1 MRDNNSF
8 FDIFFI
14 YHPADIDR
22 VGRIA
27 AQARASGI
35 DALLHE
41 DEFGKNAAG
50 VKELKKGILRSYT
63 VAFVMS
69 PDSAESQLCNEL
81 LQYAV
86 SKGKPLVTLIL
97 EDEIAVEVHPSIAQN
112 PYVFFRGDDELPAR
126 VDELRAYLRSDD
138 HLKRHT
144 ELLVRAENWRDRGRP
159 PDLLLPPD
167 KLDETRDWLA
177 AASARHPKPVALQL
191 EYVHSSRRQPQRQG
205 PARPLPIVA
214 GIAAV
219 IALVAMLLLLQR
231 GVASWQAQRV
241 ADAQLYQAQTQ
252 AAAQATAASDSAFG
266 LIDQVAATGAVVRT
280 AVAQN
285 ATLESIT
292 ATAVAGSTQTAQARS
307 DMRATQLRITEI
319 AALEKDDVARRLVLA
334 GEEARAR
341 GESELALALAWE
353 AKEGLD
359 NPASA
364 YRLLRRAA
372 AAGRAASIDDVALLR
387 IHPAG
392 DVFALVP
399 GSRDAL
405 RIYDGDSWSPLYELT
420 DHEGEITSLV
430 YGDRLISASDDGE
443 IIVRDGLTGSAEQRL
458 NKHRDAVTA
467 LALASDSRTLYS
479 AGRDRLLVAWD
490 IESGA
495 ELAAYRADDESDIEI
510 HKLLVTADGER
521 VIGWYASDGRKMM
534 AQWSAPRLD
543 LLSADSGGRVYR
555 GVDAQGRIGYSGG
568 GSLPAYPGD
577 SNTGD
582 LILWDLS
589 SGGQIARLTDGFNW
603 SFLSGDG
610 LAAATDDLRFVAF
623 SENLALAV
631 VDNSDEGQR
640 ANLVNAADGRL
651 LRRLEGEI
659 AANVT
664 SATFIDEETML
675 SATSDNRVLLWSSAD
690 GRLIREIGVAPQSA
704 ESLQVNPAANL
715 VAGTA
720 DGAAHLWRLE
730 GAAAEPLLTLENA
743 LPGSSISPSG
753 DAILLIADESLS
765 LRDAATGETLVQL
778 PADLVSLA
786 GAHFAVF
793 ADGRLSLHDFET
805 GAEDQ
810 SWNWAGQ
817 LLDLHLSADGEQL
830 LAAGATD
837 GLWLFRR
844 GTDAPTQLA
853 EAAEA
858 AERPTLVRFAPA
870 GDTILS
876 WRGEFA
882 RLWDS
887 ELGLARA
894 VFPLGAGDVADVQA
908 AFSGDG
914 GSVIFYVQLE
924 DGLAG
929 LTIVDLAE
937 NKARRQTYVDA
948 QSAALASD
956 GEQLSLVYRD
966 GRMVVV
972 STHSGAVIHKI
983 DAAAGDAL
991 MLQYL
996 PESKA
1001 LAAALGSELILW
1013 DADAG
1018 AIDQVF
1024 AHRQSL
1030 VDFSI
1035 SRDGRRIL
1043 TADESGVLR
1052 LWQVESA
1059 EELLAR
1065 IEADHKPRDL
1075 TCAER
1080 ERYLA
1085 PPLCV

>member
-1 MRDNNSF
+1 MRDNDSF
-8 FDIFFI
+8 YDIFFI
-14 YHPADIDR
+14 FHPADIDR

-27 AQARASGI
+27 AQIGATGI
-35 DALLHE
+35 SALLPE
-41 DEFGKNAAG
+41 DEIGKSADG
-50 VKELKKGILRSYT
+50 IKPLKNGILRSYT

-97 EDEIAVEVHPSIAQN
+97 DDEIEVEVHPSIAQN
-112 PYVFFRGDDELPAR
+112 PYVFFREDDELAAR

-167 KLDETRDWLA
+167 KLDETREWLA
-177 AASARHPKPVALQL
+177 TASARHPKPVALQL
-191 EYVHSSRRQPQRQG
+191 EYVHSSRRQPPRRG
-205 PARPLPIVA
+205 PPGRPLPILA

-241 ADAQLYQAQTQ
+241 AGAQLYEAQTQ
-252 AAAQATAASDSAFG
+252 AAAQATAASDSAVG
-266 LIDQVAATGAVVRT
+266 LIDQVAATGAAVRT

-285 ATLESIT
+285 ATVESIT
-292 ATAVAGSTQTAQARS
+292 ATAIARFTQTAQARS

-319 AALEKDDVARRLVLA
+319 AALEKDDVARPLVLA
-334 GEEARAR
+334 GEEALA
-341 GESELALALAWE
+341 GGDIDLALALAWE
-353 AKEGLD
+353 AKAGLD

-372 AAGRAASIDDVALLR
+372 AARRAVTIGDVSLLR

-392 DVFALVP
+392 EVFALVP

-405 RIYDGDSWSPLYELT
+405 RIYDGDSWSRLHEWT
-420 DHEGEITSLV
+420 DHVGEITSLV
-430 YGDRLISASDDGE
+430 YGDRLISASDDGA
-443 IIVRDGLTGSAEQRL
+443 IIVRDGLTGTAEQRL
-458 NKHRDAVTA
+458 NNHRDAVTA
-467 LALASDSRTLYS
+467 LALAPDGRTLYS
-479 AGRDRLLVAWD
+479 AGRDRLVIAWD

-495 ELAAYRADDESDIEI
+495 ELAAYRADEESDMEI
-510 HKLLVTADGER
+510 HDLLVTADGER
-521 VIGWYASDGRKMM
+521 VIGWYKSYGRELM
-534 AQWSAPRLD
+534 AQWSAPQLD
-543 LLSADSGGRVYR
+543 LLSVDSDGRVYG

-610 LAAATDDLRFVAF
+610 LAATDDLRFVAF
-623 SENLALAV
+623 FENLALAV
-631 VDNSDEGQR
+631 AENSEEGQR
-640 ANLVNAADGRL
+640 ANLVHAADGRL

-664 SATFIDEETML
+664 TATFIDEETIL

-690 GRLIREIGVAPQSA
+690 GRLIREIGLAPQSI
-704 ESLQVNPAANL
+704 ESLQVDPAANL
-715 VAGTA
+715 VIVSTA
-720 DGAAHLWRLE
+720 DGAAHLWRFE
-730 GAAAEPLLTLENA
+730 VAAAEPLLTLENA
-743 LPGSSISPSG
+743 LPGASISPSG
-753 DAILLIADESLS
+753 DAILLIEDKSLS
-765 LRDAATGETLVQL
+765 LRDAASGETLVQL

-786 GAHFAVF
+786 SANFAVY
-793 ADGRLSLHDFET
+793 ADGRLSVHEFET
-805 GAEDQ
+805 GAEVRGWD
-810 SWNWAGQ
+810 WAGQ

-830 LAAGATD
+830 LASSATD
-837 GLWLFRR
+837 ELWLFRS
-844 GTDAPTQLA
+844 GTDAPQQLA
-853 EAAEA
+853 EAAA
-858 AERPTLVRFAPA
+858 RPSLVRFAPA

-876 WRGEFA
+876 LHSELA

-894 VFPLGAGDVADVQA
+894 AFPLGTGDYADVQA
-908 AFSGDG
+908 AFSADG

-929 LTIVDLAE
+929 LTIVELAE
-937 NKARRQTYVDA
+937 NEARRQTYVDV

-966 GRMVVV
+966 GRIVVV
-972 STHSGAVIHKI
+972 STNSGAIIHEI
-983 DAAAGDAL
+983 DAAASDARK
-991 MLQYL
+991 LQYL

-1001 LAAALGSELILW
+1001 LVAAINSELILW

-1024 AHRQSL
+1024 AHRLTL

-1035 SRDGRRIL
+1035 SRDGQRIL

-1052 LWQVESA
+1052 LWQVESDQ
-1059 EELLAR
+1059 ELLAR
-1065 IEADHKPRDL
+1065 VEADHKPRDL

-1080 ERYLA
+1080 ERYVA